1 MKKMSAGSAI
11 GHAIAREGVEQVFT
25 VPGESLLTI
34 LDGLYDQS
42 SVNVVAA
49 RHENGASYMA
59 LGYAIASGKPGVCI
73 AQRAPGSTNL
83 SLGLH
88 CASQDSAPVVA
99 FVTQVGSSSIGRE
112 AHQETDLARML
123 QPHCKTVLELMKAD
137 RAVELTERAFQ
148 ISKEGRPGV
157 VAVVMPQDLLLEEAA
172 FNFAAVSQ
180 PAIPGLPADD
190 AAEVCKLLQAARCPA
205 LLVGRGVG
213 RAAAAAEIIM
223 LAELLGCPI
232 LSWHMGV
239 VPDHHPNRVDVAGL
253 RSKEQLSKVDLFL
266 VIGSRLHE
274 DASLLYTI
282 PPRGTPWVHI
292 DMRPGVAYA
301 PEPPILS
308 IVANARR
315 AALALIAELRNKPV
329 DKHLLHER
337 QLWVKSWRN
346 SESADSTIPEPH
358 SSSPIHP
365 DHVGRA
371 LAEVFPADTAVSVDV
386 GNFVYWVRRHWRH
399 RPANMFFESAA
410 GSMGSGFSTA
420 IGVQLARPDKL
431 VVGIAG
437 DGGFMMSLPELE
449 TAARLRL
456 PIICVVFNNNLYG
469 TIRWQ
474 QELHFPKRSIATEIT
489 NPDFA
494 EVARSFGA
502 FGERVDNVDELVPSL
517 KRAMGSR
524 KLAVLNVMTDPNEL
538 VPGVTLSQL
547 RGAVHN

>member
-1 MKKMSAGSAI
+1 MNVGAAI
-11 GHAIAREGVEQVFT
+11 AHTIAREGVEQVFL

-34 LDGLYDQS
+34 LNGLYDQS

-59 LGYAIASGKPGVCI
+59 LGYAIATGKPGVCM
-73 AQRAPGSTNL
+73 AQRGPGSTNL

-99 FVTQVGSSSIGRE
+99 FVTQVGSASMGRE

-123 QPHCKTVLELMKAD
+123 QPHCKTVLELMRAD

-157 VAVVMPQDLLLEEAA
+157 VAVVIPQDLLLEDAA
-172 FNFAAVSQ
+172 FNFAGASR
-180 PAIPGLPADD
+180 PALPGLPSED
-190 AAEVCKLLQAARCPA
+190 ATEVCKLLQAARYPA
-205 LLVGRGVG
+205 LLVGGGVG
-213 RAAAAAEIIM
+213 RAGAAAEIIT

-232 LSWHMGV
+232 LSWHRGV
-239 VPDHHPNRVDVAGL
+239 VPDDHPQRVDVAGI
-253 RSKEQLSKVDLFL
+253 RSKEHLSKVDLFVVL
-266 VIGSRLHE
+266 GSRLHE

-301 PEPPILS
+301 PEPPVLS
-308 IVANARR
+308 IVADARR
-315 AALALIAELRNKPV
+315 AAMALITALKNKPV
-329 DKHLLHER
+329 VKGVLHER
-337 QLWVKSWRN
+337 QLWVKNWRKD
-346 SESADSTIPEPH
+346 ESADLVIPEAH
-358 SSSPIHP
+358 SDSPIHP
-365 DHVGRA
+365 DHLGRV
-371 LAEVFPADTAVSVDV
+371 LAEVFPVDTAVSVDV
-386 GNFVYWVRRHWRH
+386 GNFVYWVRRNWRH
-399 RPANMFFESAA
+399 RPANLFFESAA

-431 VVGIAG
+431 VVAIAG

-456 PIICVVFNNNLYG
+456 PIICVVFNNNAYG

-502 FGERVDNVDELVPSL
+502 FGERVDNLNELVPCL
-517 KRAMGSR
+517 KRAINSR

-538 VPGVTLSQL
+538 VPGVTLNQL
-547 RGAVHN
+547 RDPAHN